1 MVVGHVDGGEI
12 QLLEHVLLHLPDL
25 VPRHVDGVREPESR
39 EHLEVQLGEE
49 VAAEIDSSD
58 PERSRHYLHL
68 SSVGPKLLGAGR
80 PSTGWISTAAKNEE
94 MSHFLLIG
102 GKHAGKPET
111 NQFNPRSI
119 NLTTTRLLSEIDK
132 LN

>member
-12 QLLEHVLLHLPDL
+12 QLLEHVLLHLTDL

-68 SSVGPKLLGAGR
+68 GSVGPKLLGAEHR
-80 PSTGWISTAAKNEE
+80 
-94 MSHFLLIG
+94 MD
-102 GKHAGKPET
+102 
-111 NQFNPRSI
+111 I
-119 NLTTTRLLSEIDK
+119 NCRK
-132 LN
+132 K

>member
-12 QLLEHVLLHLPDL
+12 QLLEHVLLHLTDL

-58 PERSRHYLHL
+58 PERSRHYLHQTQ
-68 SSVGPKLLGAGR
+68 LLGAGR

-119 NLTTTRLLSEIDK
+119 NLTTTRLSASL
-132 LN
+132 

>member
-58 PERSRHYLHL
+58 PERSRHYLQQA
-68 SSVGPKLLGAGR
+68 AGSR
-80 PSTGWISTAAKNEE
+80 AAEHR
-94 MSHFLLIG
+94 MD
-102 GKHAGKPET
+102 
-111 NQFNPRSI
+111 I
-119 NLTTTRLLSEIDK
+119 NCRK
-132 LN
+132 K

>member
-12 QLLEHVLLHLPDL
+12 QLLEHVLLHLSDL

-58 PERSRHYLHL
+58 PERSRHYLHQQ
-68 SSVGPKLLGAGR
+68 SSCWEPGGR
-80 PSTGWISTAAKNEE
+80 APDGYQLPQKMRKCHI
-94 MSHFLLIG
+94 F
-102 GKHAGKPET
+102 
-111 NQFNPRSI
+111 F
-119 NLTTTRLLSEIDK
+119 
-132 LN
+132 

>member
-58 PERSRHYLHL
+58 PERS
-68 SSVGPKLLGAGR
+68 VIIFTKLLGAGR

-119 NLTTTRLLSEIDK
+119 NLTTTRLLSEI
-132 LN
+132 N

>member
-12 QLLEHVLLHLPDL
+12 QLLEHVLLHLTDL

-58 PERSRHYLHL
+58 PERSVIIFI
-68 SSVGPKLLGAGR
+68 SAQSVPSKLLGAGR

-119 NLTTTRLLSEIDK
+119 NLTTTWLLSEI
-132 LN
+132 N